1 MKINCKTLSNI
12 LVAIGLVLI
21 IAALGLAFAGSFE
34 SYQDMTKSF
43 TKVDA
48 ETGAPLAVPTAGQN
62 LLMGL
67 VSASGTMLLIG
78 LALII
83 VGVIVRLGLKDGVIS
98 IFNNTVLGVFSA
110 TCIFPLVWMFY
121 SSLKEKRVFN
131 ADIMGLPTEPT
142 LINYERILGNKDYHL
157 AESMM
162 NSVRTTGL
170 SILMIVLFSFVVGYI
185 LSRVKFKGNR
195 PLYLMFLMGM
205 LIPIHSLLVPIYV
218 VFKDCGLNDK
228 WFTLLFPYVSFGLPM
243 GIFLVE
249 GYVKSIPISLEE
261 AAAIDGSSFSNTM
274 WRIILPICKPIL
286 ITVAIIQVF
295 SCWNEFSFALV
306 LMKSVSLQT
315 VPLALTQFKGQF
327 ASDYP
332 KQMAAMLLT
341 MSPIVVL
348 YFVFSKHI
356 IKGMVAGAVKG

>member
-1 MKINCKTLSNI
+1 MKMNARTISR
-12 LVAIGLVLI
+12 VLTWLG
-21 IAALGLAFAGSFE
+21 AALVVIALLSALAGSFE
-34 SYQDMTKSF
+34 GYKTMVESF
-43 TKVDA
+43 QAVDA
-48 ETGAPLAVPTAGQN
+48 ETGKALISPNFLQSALMALVSVSGYLLLA
-62 LLMGL
+62 GL
-67 VSASGTMLLIG
+67 VAFAVATLCH
-78 LALII
+78 
-83 VGVIVRLGLKDGVIS
+83 LGIKEGSIS
-98 IFNNTVLGVFSA
+98 IFNNSVLCVFSA
-110 TCIFPLVWMFY
+110 SCIFPLVWMFY
-121 SSLKEKRVFN
+121 SSLKEKRTFN
-131 ADIMGLPTEPT
+131 ADIMGLPTQPT
-142 LINYERILGNKDYHL
+142 LINYERILTNKDYHL
-157 AESMM
+157 AESMW
-162 NSVRTTGL
+162 NSVRTTAL
-170 SILMIVLFSFVVGYI
+170 SIFLIVLFSFIVGYI

-195 PLYLMFLMGM
+195 VLYVMFLMGM

-218 VFKDCGLNDK
+218 VFKDCGINDK
-228 WFTLLFPYVSFGLPM
+228 WYTLLLPYVSFGLPM

-261 AAAIDGSSFSNTM
+261 AAAIDGSSFSKTL
-274 WRIILPICKPIL
+274 WQIILPICKPIL

-306 LMKSVSLQT
+306 LMKSVNLQT

-341 MSPIVVL
+341 MSPIVIL

>member
-1 MKINCKTLSNI
+1 MTMNRKLIGRI
-12 LVAIGLVLI
+12 LVILGVALVIAGLVL
-21 IAALGLAFAGSFE
+21 AFISSMD
-34 SYQDMTKSF
+34 SYQDYLKIYST
-43 TKVDA
+43 VDEA
-48 ETGAPLAVPTAGQN
+48 TGTAHQPSGMEA
-62 LLMGL
+62 LVMGL
-67 VSASGTMLLIG
+67 VSSCLSFLLCG
-78 LALII
+78 AAAII
-83 VGVIVRLGLKDGVIS
+83 LGVIIKLGLKHGSIS
-98 IFNNTVLGVFSA
+98 VVNNSILWLFSL

-131 ADIMGLPTEPT
+131 ADIMGLPENPS
-142 LINYERILGNKDYHL
+142 LVNYIRILTNKDYHL
-157 AESMM
+157 AESMW
-162 NSVRTTGL
+162 NSVRTTGI
-170 SILMIVLFSFVVGYI
+170 SILLIVLFSFIVGYI
-185 LSRVKFKGNR
+185 LSRVRFKGNR
-195 PLYLMFLMGM
+195 MLYLMFLMGM

-218 VFKDCGLNDK
+218 VFKGADMNDK
-228 WFTLLFPYVSFGLPM
+228 WYTLLFPYVSFGLPM

-261 AAAIDGSSFSNTM
+261 AASIDGSSFSNTL

-286 ITVAIIQVF
+286 VTIAIIQVF

-306 LMKSVSLQT
+306 LIKSVSLQT

-332 KQMAAMLLT
+332 KQMAAMLIT

-348 YFVFSKHI
+348 YFIFSQQI